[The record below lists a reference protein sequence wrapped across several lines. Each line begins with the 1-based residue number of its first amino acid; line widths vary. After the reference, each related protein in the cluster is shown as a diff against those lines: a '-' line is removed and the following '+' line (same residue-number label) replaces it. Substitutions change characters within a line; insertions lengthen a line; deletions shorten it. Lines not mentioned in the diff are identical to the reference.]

1 MKAKAFDKEFE
12 DNKVDIV
19 DELDLSTLKSD
30 QGVRLEWHLLKG
42 KHF

>member
-1 MKAKAFDKEFE
+1 MKAKAFDKEFD

-30 QGVRLEWHLLKG
+30 QGVRQWLRLVGEQP
-42 KHF
+42 